1 MSFSSFLMT
10 YCKMC
15 VQVTTRS
22 SSNSVYTM
30 FTTVL
35 IDVTSRLNF
44 ILEKSNTAKS
54 LLTLSNTNNMYAK
67 AKQQNSWNANL
78 TVTET
83 QWRIYYGGD
92 GRALNFSFFKN
103 CSNFDHITMAWMAE
117 QRLNNL
123 WKDFNHYQSNLETK
137 QIILNFRFW
146 LGLSKITR
154 SSAVAERLRDA
165 SCLSVVSFNID
176 TAQFLPCDAMHS

>member
-1 MSFSSFLMT
+1 
-10 YCKMC
+10 MC

-92 GRALNFSFFKN
+92 GRALNFSF
-103 CSNFDHITMAWMAE
+103 
-117 QRLNNL
+117 
-123 WKDFNHYQSNLETK
+123 
-137 QIILNFRFW
+137 
-146 LGLSKITR
+146 
-154 SSAVAERLRDA
+154 
-165 SCLSVVSFNID
+165 
-176 TAQFLPCDAMHS
+176 